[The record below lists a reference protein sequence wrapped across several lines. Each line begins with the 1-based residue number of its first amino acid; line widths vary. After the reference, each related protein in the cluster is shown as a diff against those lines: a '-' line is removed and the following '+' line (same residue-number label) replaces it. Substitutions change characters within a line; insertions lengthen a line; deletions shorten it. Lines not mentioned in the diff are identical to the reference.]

1 MKKIAIKKRNVAGDE
16 MPRRSNQNG
25 IKESPVPNEKS
36 VVDKDYQHGGETDLD
51 AFDRALAKAS
61 ENRRRVKEI
70 QVREKKAQPKIQEGQ
85 YIAITTDAQLESN
98 IESKYGRNDRITV
111 PFEIFLG
118 EDYQESILLTEKFWA
133 SGSESSR
140 YCQILSKL
148 LQHDARRGFNVKDL
162 IGVACE
168 VIIVHNETLNG
179 TYANIADVEAINM
192 EED

>member
-1 MKKIAIKKRNVAGDE
+1 MSIKKRNVASNKT
-16 MPRRSNQNG
+16 PRKSNHDG
-25 IKESPVPNEKS
+25 IKKSSVPNEKS
-36 VVDKDYQHGGETDLD
+36 AGDKDYQHRGETELD

-61 ENRRRVKEI
+61 ENKRRVKEI
-70 QVREKKAQPKIQEGQ
+70 QIREKKAQPKILEGQ
-85 YIAITTDAQLESN
+85 YIAITIDAQLESD
-98 IESKYGRNDRITV
+98 IESKYGRNDRVTV

-140 YCQILSKL
+140 YYQLLSKL

-168 VIIVHNETLNG
+168 VIIVHNETPNG
-179 TYANIADVEAINM
+179 TFANIADVEVINM

>member
-1 MKKIAIKKRNVAGDE
+1 MAIKKRNVA
-16 MPRRSNQNG
+16 SN
-25 IKESPVPNEKS
+25 ETPNEKS
-36 VVDKDYQHGGETDLD
+36 VDEKEHQHEVELD

-70 QVREKKAQPKIQEGQ
+70 QVNEKKAEPKVEVGQ

-111 PFEIFLG
+111 PFEIFLND
-118 EDYQESILLTEKFWA
+118 DYQESILLTEQFWA
-133 SGSESSR
+133 SGNESSR

-168 VIIVHNETLNG
+168 VIIVHNETPNG
-179 TYANIADVEAINM
+179 IYANIKDVEVINM